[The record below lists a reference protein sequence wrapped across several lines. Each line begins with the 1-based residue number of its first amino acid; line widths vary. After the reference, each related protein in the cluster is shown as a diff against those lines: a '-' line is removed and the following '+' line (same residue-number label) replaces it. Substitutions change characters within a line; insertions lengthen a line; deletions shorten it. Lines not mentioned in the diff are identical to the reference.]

1 MNILTSPTL
10 GSSILNCVLLDQKH
24 IYEAYKQVLS
34 SKTQNSISLWMWA
47 SSEANAAL
55 RDIVMRFAEL
65 EILVVKL
72 LQGYMK
78 KFVEHRRVLKQ
89 VVEEEHNVAD
99 VRNQHLDYSKKAA
112 KLSSKV
118 DQHAK
123 KRDSTKLKNLR
134 SELQIARSY
143 EEEKKEQ
150 LDAAVLRLEVLK
162 ASLVRNSLVM
172 ISDAGARLA
181 QGLEKI
187 SLSQHKVS
195 KMIPVIP
202 VHLATPTPNNP
213 SNTTCYP
220 GPDATN
226 NLVEN
231 VAQEIG
237 IVRSLPQELSHLC
250 EPLFKRTQY
259 QSHASASGFYNNAPV
274 SALVNHP
281 LAKLNLAPPPY
292 SPPSPALQRDYQST
306 SQQHHSH
313 PHTPGVHTCRRMNRV
328 KYYQNRESSYNSD
341 GASPRLRTAGR
352 FTDGYDEIHSD
363 EATFD
368 LNDSDFD
375 DNFENIDLDH
385 IRRSRSQTDAV
396 TGGGAMTSSSIM
408 TTPFSSEKHF
418 CASPSV
424 DANGSGNEQEH
435 YSQPLGWDPANL
447 LKDAATTNKI
457 FAGVYNQISGQSLGR
472 IDGANGD
479 DNEDDSE
486 SREPY
491 LNLAANQCNATNCVR
506 CSREGKEQGLQ
517 LFSDGDKHN
526 SRMSAAEFD
535 ALKRRDG
542 IKVRSGSL
550 HTQTLMVHKLK
561 RQQLQSHSGSVDL
574 SPNVRNSFNES
585 KLAHSDLRFSKT
597 GSEIEKSSNCSS
609 EHVDLLSHMLD
620 TVFSVEE
627 SEHSLGGVGS
637 SLPGIQRPTD
647 SQANIDRTEHRPL
660 RDTITSS
667 DVKRNVENAFTGTR
681 AHPVVEAVQ
690 VTEDSAMMALQ
701 HSLGDSQHEDVE
713 EGIYSNLMHHTWS
726 SAPSLPDSCRSCI
739 CKHCIEAAS
748 NEEGIGSEGH
758 DVDGSAG
765 DDQCS
770 NCYSSYC
777 NSYVNY
783 SNNRLREVSVF
794 LLDEASDIDQRNP
807 LYEECK
813 DITDETTLTT
823 TTTSQA
829 ETEFKGSVV
838 NVYERT
844 SRNRSNSGSLND
856 NLDDADKTTTVQRRH
871 PKVHTESNGQQN
883 FPNVQSLLDECLQ
896 PSPLTQ
902 QNVAVNEA
910 ETSDSRTRNISE
922 DTERDKSGAETPM
935 QKTPLTP
942 NTNPKY
948 PSHQLTRPPNK
959 FGIRKALFRL
969 KNSRLSTSEP
979 NLAKKP

>member
-535 ALKRRDG
+535 
-542 IKVRSGSL
+542 
-550 HTQTLMVHKLK
+550 
-561 RQQLQSHSGSVDL
+561 
-574 SPNVRNSFNES
+574 
-585 KLAHSDLRFSKT
+585 
-597 GSEIEKSSNCSS
+597 
-609 EHVDLLSHMLD
+609 
-620 TVFSVEE
+620 
-627 SEHSLGGVGS
+627 
-637 SLPGIQRPTD
+637 GIQRPTD

-844 SRNRSNSGSLND
+844 ASRNRSNSGSLND